1 MARLQKFITLAFKHK
16 IPQKYTSK
24 LEIFQMKLFGLSNEF
39 LFSVLLII
47 RSKYY
52 FYFIKEHVINFRIR
66 DNDSQRKLPQE

>member
-1 MARLQKFITLAFKHK
+1 MTRLQKFITLAFEHK

-24 LEIFQMKLFGLSNEF
+24 LETFQIKLFGLPNEF

-47 RSKYY
+47 RSKCY

-66 DNDSQRKLPQE
+66 DSDSQRKLLQE